1 MEQGRFLCPPT
12 NVVAVMGMMQDCA
25 QHMADR
31 VDLHLGG
38 GGTLGPSGVWGCGAG
53 EKTWG
58 EEMGHQR
65 APHLVSLHSVSS
77 QATLVTSL
85 DAPDIHLCRSLP
97 ACARANS
104 LR

>member
-38 GGTLGPSGVWGCGAG
+38 GAPWDPPVCGAVALERKRG
-53 EKTWG
+53 ERRWDTNGLLIWSLSTLSPP
-58 EEMGHQR
+58 R
-65 APHLVSLHSVSS
+65 LRWLHL
-77 QATLVTSL
+77 
-85 DAPDIHLCRSLP
+85 
-97 ACARANS
+97 
-104 LR
+104 